1 MRNFVC
7 VLTALLAPVSSMF
20 AQGQLATV
28 TSAAPFQLRG
38 ATIATDRGVP
48 SWPVMPGD
56 AIKAGSAPVV
66 TSFAGGSTITLDPG
80 SSARIAISGE
90 TPSFVL
96 ESGTA
101 RYTLSALSAV
111 KLNDPASPPK
121 ITGVYTAGKTASWWT
136 TGRTVLVLG
145 GAAAAAGLAFGI
157 SAAVSGGAAVSV
169 R

>member
-1 MRNFVC
+1 
-7 VLTALLAPVSSMF
+7 
-20 AQGQLATV
+20 
-28 TSAAPFQLRG
+28 
-38 ATIATDRGVP
+38 
-48 SWPVMPGD
+48 MPGD

-66 TSFAGGSTITLDPG
+66 ITFAGGSTITLEPG
-80 SSARIAISGE
+80 SSAKIEISGE

-96 ESGTA
+96 ECGNA

-111 KLNDPASPPK
+111 KLNDPASTPK
-121 ITGVYTAGKTASWWT
+121 IAGAYSLACGKAAGWWT
-136 TGRTVLVLG
+136 TGHTVLVLG

>member
-1 MRNFVC
+1 M
-7 VLTALLAPVSSMF
+7 
-20 AQGQLATV
+20 
-28 TSAAPFQLRG
+28 
-38 ATIATDRGVP
+38 
-48 SWPVMPGD
+48 
-56 AIKAGSAPVV
+56 AI
-66 TSFAGGSTITLDPG
+66 SFAGGSTITLDPG